1 MATFTNQASLTYG
14 NITRNSNIATGQ
26 IRETLSATKS
36 AVTTAYTQ
44 KDSVTYVISIINSGN
59 TLQSGIT
66 LTDNLG
72 GYTFGS
78 STVYPLKYV
87 DGSVKYYVNGVLQS
101 TPTTTAG
108 PPLTVSG
115 ISIPQNGNAIIIY
128 EASVSEFAPLSQD
141 STIVNT
147 ATIAA
152 GTSATPITVSETVTA
167 RNVSDLTI
175 SKSLSPQT
183 VTENGELTYTF
194 VIQNMGNTAVGTAD
208 NAVITDT
215 FNPIL
220 SNISVTY
227 NSQTWTEGTNYT
239 YNSSTGIFSTISGQ
253 ITVPAATYTQ
263 NSTTGAITVTPGVSV
278 LTVTGT
284 V

>member
-72 GYTFGS
+72 GYTFGA

-101 TPTTTAG
+101 APTTTAG

-152 GTSATPITVSETVTA
+152 GTSTTPITVSETVTA

-220 SNISVTY
+220 SNIGVTY
-227 NSQTWTEGTNYT
+227 NSQIWTEGTNYT
-239 YNSSTGIFSTISGQ
+239 YNSSTGIFSTLPGQ